1 MEIWH
6 SRKEGIEMKYM
17 KIEIDDDSLFGI
29 IAAANEALQTVVS
42 ALAEDKGDSGSVTIK
57 INMEK
62 NTFKDGYKK
71 LQNGLNIAYKVDSAV
86 TSKTSFNETIPTD
99 NLMLAAYNE
108 YGYVLTPAPDP
119 QMSIT
124 DLYEEEED

>member
-1 MEIWH
+1 
-6 SRKEGIEMKYM
+6 MKYM

-29 IAAANEALQTVVS
+29 IAAVNEALQTVVS

-108 YGYVLTPAPDP
+108 SYIYK
-119 QMSIT
+119 
-124 DLYEEEED
+124 

>member
-1 MEIWH
+1 MN
-6 SRKEGIEMKYM
+6 YM
-17 KIEIDDDSLFGI
+17 KIEISDDALYGI
-29 IAAANEALQTVVS
+29 IAAANEALQTVVTS
-42 ALAEDKGDSGSVTIK
+42 LAEDKGDSGSVTIK

-99 NLMLAAYNE
+99 NLMLVE
-108 YGYVLTPAPDP
+108 DEDGYVLTQAPDP

-124 DLYEEEED
+124 DFYREEDDDE

>member
-1 MEIWH
+1 MEVWDR
-6 SRKEGIEMKYM
+6 RKEGIDMKYM
-17 KIEIDDDSLFGI
+17 KIEIGDDALYGI

-62 NTFKDGYKK
+62 TEFNDGYKK

-86 TSKTSFNETIPTD
+86 TSKTSFNETIPTG
-99 NLMLAAYNE
+99 NMMLAE
-108 YGYVLTPAPDP
+108 DDEHGYVLTPAPDP

-124 DLYEEEED
+124 DYYEEEED